1 MWNFMQGKC
10 FRVLREECSEWDIC
24 QLRKSIINYMK
35 SPDFKPAITLD
46 ESIIRHLY
54 ENEAQK
60 VDMFTND
67 SPDEL
72 KPKVK

>member
-1 MWNFMQGKC
+1 MKNP
-10 FRVLREECSEWDIC
+10 DI
-24 QLRKSIINYMK
+24 
-35 SPDFKPAITLD
+35 KPSITLD

-67 SPDEL
+67 FPDEL
-72 KPKVK
+72 KLKVK

>member
-1 MWNFMQGKC
+1 MGHLSASQEY
-10 FRVLREECSEWDIC
+10 L
-24 QLRKSIINYMK
+24 NYMK
-35 SPDFKPAITLD
+35 SPDIKPSITLD

>member
-1 MWNFMQGKC
+1 
-10 FRVLREECSEWDIC
+10 
-24 QLRKSIINYMK
+24 MK
-35 SPDFKPAITLD
+35 SPGIKPSITLD

-72 KPKVK
+72 KLKVK

>member
-1 MWNFMQGKC
+1 
-10 FRVLREECSEWDIC
+10 
-24 QLRKSIINYMK
+24 MK
-35 SPDFKPAITLD
+35 SPDIKPSITLD

-54 ENEAQK
+54 DNEALK

-72 KPKVK
+72 KLKVK